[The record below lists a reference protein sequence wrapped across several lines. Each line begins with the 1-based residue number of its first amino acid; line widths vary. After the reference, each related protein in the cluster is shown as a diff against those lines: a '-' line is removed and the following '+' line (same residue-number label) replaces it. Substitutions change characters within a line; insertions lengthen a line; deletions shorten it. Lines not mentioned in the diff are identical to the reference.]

1 MKKKMLAGTLLL
13 ALVLFSACGAGDGE
27 DMVSLEPHSMGNG
40 VAGMSGTGG
49 GTDDAVNG
57 VGGNSSSAGADAV
70 SSGTATNGISGSTTG
85 TDHVSGSAAG
95 TGGDSSRESGA
106 PGNGSGGTG
115 NGGDVSAA
123 SGTGAASEQEALL
136 SNISA
141 GARTAAA
148 SLSDMNREIY
158 LQAVNENN
166 SDHNGYY
173 ALIYLDGD
181 DVPELVFWDNYFEEY
196 SIYTVRDNALFCMA
210 DSLYTVE
217 MTYFERCGVIA
228 SFSRWNG
235 GGDEGGYG
243 SSFEQV
249 SKDRTLTN
257 DDQALLNYSYNATY
271 NEKGEY
277 TETGVINYFY
287 MGQEIDEAA
296 YQEKLKSL
304 GIAEGE
310 DRVCMEDGCSKE
322 EMAALLSQ

>member
-1 MKKKMLAGTLLL
+1 MKKNILAGILSLAFVLL
-13 ALVLFSACGAGDGE
+13 AACSSGDEE
-27 DMVSLEPHSMGNG
+27 DAVSLEPHSMGNG
-40 VAGMSGTGG
+40 VAGMLGTGKG
-49 GTDDAVNG
+49 ADDAVNG
-57 VGGNSSSAGADAV
+57 AGGNLSSAGADDAAAD
-70 SSGTATNGISGSTTG
+70 GHSGSAMTG
-85 TDHVSGSAAG
+85 TNNGSGSAAG
-95 TGGDSSRESGA
+95 IGGDPSRESGA
-106 PGNGSGGTG
+106 PGNGSEG
-115 NGGDVSAA
+115 
-123 SGTGAASEQEALL
+123 
-136 SNISA
+136 A

-148 SLSDMNREIY
+148 GLSDRNREIY

-181 DVPELVFWDNYFEEY
+181 DVPELVFWDGYFEEY
-196 SIYTVRDNALFCMA
+196 SIYTVRDGALFCMV

-257 DDQALLNYSYNATY
+257 DDQAFLSYSYNATY

-277 TETGVINYFY
+277 TGTGVIDYFY